1 MGIGTLEVHP
11 IDLLGAYG
19 AIANSGVLMPRTTIT
34 SVIDDKGDQVYP
46 DPTIPMPEARE
57 VISPQAAY
65 IITDILAGNTN
76 TKVNPFWG
84 EWAVYDGKTRRPA
97 AYKTG
102 TTNDN
107 RDTHAYG
114 YLAPPEDPTLPAL
127 AVGVW
132 MGNSNN
138 EPNTDTLSLA
148 SSAPLWSRIMRDV
161 SKGLPIEGWHRP
173 SGLVEA
179 NVDAFTGMRPGPF
192 TSKTVTEIFIKGTA
206 PSETDNFRHSVDDR
220 RRERP
225 ASGRTAASGR
235 GRRSA
240 RSTSAARKPIDQWAY
255 YDRGWQK
262 RAAKGS
268 GVRGGPEGT
277 RTSYFYGSGFYPF
290 GRSWGGIFAPTELC
304 PIPEPEPPLFCGIL
318 LLPPCPSDEPPGGGN
333 TPKPGKTPKP

>member
-1 MGIGTLEVHP
+1 
-11 IDLLGAYG
+11 
-19 AIANSGVLMPRTTIT
+19 
-34 SVIDDKGDQVYP
+34 
-46 DPTIPMPEARE
+46 
-57 VISPQAAY
+57 
-65 IITDILAGNTN
+65 
-76 TKVNPFWG
+76 
-84 EWAVYDGKTRRPA
+84 
-97 AYKTG
+97 
-102 TTNDN
+102 
-107 RDTHAYG
+107 
-114 YLAPPEDPTLPAL
+114 
-127 AVGVW
+127 

-206 PSETDNFRHSVDDR
+206 PSETDNFRHSVEID
-220 RRERP
+220 
-225 ASGRTAASGR
+225 AASGLKWQE
-235 GRRSA
+235 GCVGPKKTVGALDFGSA
-240 RSTSAARKPIDQWAY
+240 EAIDQWAY

-268 GVRGGPEGT
+268 GVRGGPVGT
-277 RTSYFYGSGFYPF
+277 RTSYFYGSGFYPY
-290 GRSWGGIFAPTELC
+290 GRSWGGIFAPSELC

-318 LLPPCPSDEPPGGGN
+318 LLPPCPSDQPP